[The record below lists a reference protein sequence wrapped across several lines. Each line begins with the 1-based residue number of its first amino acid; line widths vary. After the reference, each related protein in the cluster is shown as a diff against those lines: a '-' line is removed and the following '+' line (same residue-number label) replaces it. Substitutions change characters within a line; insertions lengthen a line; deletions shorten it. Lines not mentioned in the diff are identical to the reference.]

1 MQRFATDVLF
11 LLNKENSNC
20 SLGTSQVTSG
30 LLLDTVRIS
39 AQVLKCS
46 ESASSTVWL
55 QINPRGRWRKKK
67 PNTQKTR
74 VTNALSKHFFSFQR
88 LSKSSCSAVS
98 IQSIPGTYETSI
110 ASLFSV
116 CSFRKVQG
124 SPQQTASREYLLRIT
139 NQRSSCLLTVA
150 VLNHMSC

>member
-55 QINPRGRWRKKK
+55 QINPRGRWRKKNQTHRK
-67 PNTQKTR
+67 QEWQMLSPNTSSVFRGFPRAHVVQWAFRAFLVPMRLVLHPYFLYVASERCKE
-74 VTNALSKHFFSFQR
+74 ALSK
-88 LSKSSCSAVS
+88 LPLENICS
-98 IQSIPGTYETSI
+98 
-110 ASLFSV
+110 
-116 CSFRKVQG
+116 G
-124 SPQQTASREYLLRIT
+124 SPTRGVHAY
-139 NQRSSCLLTVA
+139 
-150 VLNHMSC
+150 